1 MFLKCWF
8 SQLIQKEGE
17 KFNNKT
23 LWGLCVSIQ
32 QCPMKYYYYMDEVMG
47 PNWRDLLDKVEEEDE
62 IEEKIEEKDE
72 VNNS

>member
-23 LWGLCVSIQ
+23 LWGLCVSVQ
-32 QCPMKYYYYMDEVMG
+32 QCLMKYYYYMDEVF
-47 PNWRDLLDKVEEEDE
+47 PDWRDLLDKVEEEDE
-62 IEEKIEEKDE
+62 IEEKDE
-72 VNNS
+72 VSNS